1 MKTCAYCGSE
11 IERNYCFY
19 CQMELESHY
28 ILENG
33 KRLANNIQH
42 LPSEQDIFL
51 STKDLK
57 QRETIELLCLLKYAR
72 KHRTEVYNWRFL
84 TNKAHEVEQVEE
96 MKENSYKEYENATRK
111 VWVIEN
117 ILKERM
123 GYYPK
128 SITEEFINRYYHR
141 IKQSEKKRMIMQKS
155 VVKKNKA

>member
-1 MKTCAYCGSE
+1 
-11 IERNYCFY
+11 
-19 CQMELESHY
+19 MELESRF

-33 KRLANNIQH
+33 KRMDNNIQQ
-42 LPSEQDIFL
+42 LPTEQDMFL
-51 STKDLK
+51 STKELM
-57 QRETIELLCLLKYAR
+57 QRETLKLLCLLKYAR

-117 ILKERM
+117 ILKQRM

-128 SITEEFINRYYHR
+128 SITEDFINRYVHR

-155 VVKKNKA
+155 VAKNNKA